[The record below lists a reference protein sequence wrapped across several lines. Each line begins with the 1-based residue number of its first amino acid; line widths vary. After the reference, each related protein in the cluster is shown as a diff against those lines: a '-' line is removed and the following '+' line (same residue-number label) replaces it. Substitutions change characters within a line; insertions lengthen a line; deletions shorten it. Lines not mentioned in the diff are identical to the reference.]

1 MTITDDLKDALA
13 RELDSL
19 TAAREEIR
27 LKAHLAKADAK
38 TDLDKLEQTWERV
51 QEQAKRIH
59 TKADLEASLRGLIE
73 ELKSGYERLKRQ
85 LV

>member
-38 TDLDKLEQTWERV
+38 TRAQAEKKRLAAEEKRMLDRMIGRKTTTYKNIV
-51 QEQAKRIH
+51 YNDSSV
-59 TKADLEASLRGLIE
+59 TKVVV
-73 ELKSGYERLKRQ
+73 K
-85 LV
+85 